1 MKIAIIGCGWL
12 GQRLAKYLTNRNHH
26 LIVTTTSQ
34 EKLEILQKISAEV
47 HLLDFSKDFDASILD
62 PVEIAIFSM
71 PVSRNSWFDG
81 FSTLKTSFSKTIFFS
96 STGIYPLQNEIYT
109 ERNTENLR
117 EDIVEAEQLVKTK
130 YPETIILRLGG
141 LMGDDRSLHRFYA
154 DRQPPDPEKK
164 VNYIHF
170 EDISAMVEILLT
182 AENKNKFYNLVA
194 PEHPTILEVL
204 DLKKQKNVNAL
215 NENSGRIIS
224 SELFIKEFN
233 YKFIHPNPQY
243 F

>member
-1 MKIAIIGCGWL
+1 MRIAIIGCGWL
-12 GQRLAKYLTNRNHH
+12 GQRLAKYLTDRSHH
-26 LIVTTTSQ
+26 VIVTTTSPEKI
-34 EKLEILQKISAEV
+34 EKLNKIAAEV
-47 HLLDFSKDFDASILD
+47 HLLDFTKHFDETFLD
-62 PVEIAIFSM
+62 SVEIAIFSM
-71 PVSRNSWFDG
+71 PVSRNSWFEG
-81 FSTLKTSFSKTIFFS
+81 FLKLNASFSRTIFFS
-96 STGIYPLQNEIYT
+96 STGIYPPQDEVYT

-117 EDIVEAEQLVKTK
+117 EDIVAAENLVKTK
-130 YPETIILRLGG
+130 YLETIILRLGG
-141 LMGDDRSLHRFYA
+141 LMGDDRSLHHFYA

-182 AENKNKFYNLVA
+182 AENKNQVYNFVA
-194 PEHPTILEVL
+194 PEHPTIAEVL
-204 DLKKQKNVNAL
+204 DIKKQQNKKPL